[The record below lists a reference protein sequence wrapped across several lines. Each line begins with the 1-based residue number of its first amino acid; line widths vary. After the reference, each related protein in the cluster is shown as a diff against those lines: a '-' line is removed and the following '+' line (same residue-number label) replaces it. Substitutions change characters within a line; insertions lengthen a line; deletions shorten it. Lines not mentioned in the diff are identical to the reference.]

1 MDTSQRYS
9 PQTARTTDRTTPQPA
24 PERASRLGLVV
35 LGGALTGPVVYLVG
49 CALQPAALD
58 AVAPGDYAA
67 ALDAMRDARDQTI
80 AWRLVSGLGSLL
92 FVLLAGP
99 LVALVPRGARG
110 AVLLRVALVP
120 LVVGATGN
128 AGYQTAQA
136 LVTAGATHP
145 HVTPEAGL
153 AVWEHLDTG
162 VTDVLFGH
170 HVLLALALGLL
181 LVAVAL
187 LRSGH
192 VGRVAPVVMAVS
204 LVGAFLVPAGLLTGL
219 LLVPFAAAVAVAL
232 LRFPAGAR
240 ALAVRKR

>member
-1 MDTSQRYS
+1 MDTSEHVPAPTA
-9 PQTARTTDRTTPQPA
+9 PQTTPRTHDRP
-24 PERASRLGLVV
+24 SRLGRVV
-35 LGGALTGPVVYLVG
+35 LAGALAGPVVHLVG
-49 CALQPAALD
+49 SALQPAALD
-58 AVAPGDYAA
+58 AVGPGDYAA
-67 ALDAMRDARDQTI
+67 ALDVMRDARDQTI

-145 HVTPEAGL
+145 DVTPEAGL

-162 VTDVLFGH
+162 VTDVLFGY
-170 HVLLALALGLL
+170 HVLLALAVGLL
-181 LVAVAL
+181 VVAVAL
-187 LRSGH
+187 LRSGT

-219 LLVPFAAAVAVAL
+219 LLVPFAAAVAAVL
-232 LRFPAGAR
+232 LRSPSRAR
-240 ALAVRKR
+240 ALVGQQR